1 MEAIER
7 RGDALQYL
15 AVEPDGYDPD
25 KQYPLV
31 VLLHGFGSNMSD
43 LAGLCPSIDPEGYV
57 YICPNAPISMQVG
70 LGAVGYAWTQPGDS
84 GTPDEA
90 DRAEQLISTLM
101 DEVTEQYR
109 VEAGQV
115 VLGGFSQGGMM
126 TYRCGLTNPGM
137 FRAVVALS
145 ARVSDSDSLRER
157 LPADRSQPI
166 FIAHGTA
173 DTMIAVEDA
182 RQARRFLEA
191 EGYEPRYEEYAMG
204 HEITQGV
211 LDDLAPW
218 VRSVL
223 PPFRSDTALS

>member
-1 MEAIER
+1 MDVKE
-7 RGDALQYL
+7 GQGSALKYL
-15 AVEPDGYDPD
+15 AVEPDGYDPNRH
-25 KQYPLV
+25 YPLV
-31 VLLHGFGSNMSD
+31 VLLHGFGSSMSD
-43 LAGLCPSIDPEGYV
+43 LAGLCPAIDPDGYV
-57 YICPNAPISMQVG
+57 YICPNAPIPMQVG
-70 LGAVGYAWTQPGDS
+70 FGAVGYAWTRPGDS

-90 DRAEQLISTLM
+90 ERAEQMLSTLM
-101 DEVTEQYR
+101 DEVTGQYH

-137 FRAVVALS
+137 FRALVALS
-145 ARVSDSDSLRER
+145 ARVSDPDSLRQR
-157 LPADRSQPI
+157 LPADRSQSI

-182 RQARRFLEA
+182 RRARWFLESA
-191 EGYEPRYEEYAMG
+191 GYEPRYQEYAMG

-218 VRSVL
+218 IRSVL
-223 PPFRSDTALS
+223 PPVRSETAHC